1 MKDYDQFTQW
11 ALKLQSLAQAGLHY
25 GHDVFGK
32 ERYEE
37 ICKIAGE
44 MMQAKTGLPQEL
56 IKTLF
61 LGDEGYQTPKIDTRA
76 AIFKDDQILLVHEK
90 LSDDWSM
97 PGGWCEAHLS
107 TKENCIK
114 EAKEESGRRC

>member
-1 MKDYDQFTQW
+1 MKDYYQFTQW
-11 ALKLQSLAQAGLHY
+11 ALKLQSLTQAGLHY
-25 GHDVFGK
+25 GHDAFGK
-32 ERYEE
+32 ERHEE
-37 ICKIAGE
+37 IRKIAGE
-44 MMQAKTGLPQEL
+44 MMHAKTGLPQEL

-97 PGGWCEAHLS
+97 PCGWCEAHLS